1 MLSLVSWTGD
11 LVTAQCSRSGGRH
24 QRHQPTS
31 TIDRQQEIDD
41 EQSVRDSATAAI
53 ACLLASLQRRGAC
66 EAANYSATLRSVN

>member
-1 MLSLVSWTGD
+1 VVVISDIS
-11 LVTAQCSRSGGRH
+11 QH
-24 QRHQPTS
+24 
-31 TIDRQQEIDD
+31 RQSIGNRKIDD